1 MKKLL
6 VALMA
11 CVLLAGCGGK
21 DTAEEKYTAG
31 TYTGTAK
38 GNNADVTVEVVVDA
52 SSIKEINITEHAETA
67 GISDAAFEKVPAAI
81 IEANGTEGVETVSG
95 ATNTSKAII
104 SAVEAAL
111 AEASK

>member
-6 VALMA
+6 AALMA
-11 CVLLAGCGGK
+11 CVLLAGCGGNGGS
-21 DTAEEKYTAG
+21 AEKYNAG
-31 TYTGTAK
+31 TYTGTGK
-38 GNNADVTVEVVVDA
+38 GNNGDVTVEVTVDG
-52 SSIKEINITEHAETA
+52 SKITAVNVTDHAETA
-67 GISDAAFEKVPAAI
+67 GLADPAFDKIPAAI

-111 AEASK
+111 AEATK